1 MYFEIVYSLDYI
13 LFILIFFIVLDKIFK
28 KYKYKIKDLY
38 HSLRKFNKIVDK
50 TQISKYNINCYG
62 EIAQL
67 ARATGSY
74 PVGRW
79 FESISR
85 YQNFQEIGSFFIL

>member
-1 MYFEIVYSLDYI
+1 M
-13 LFILIFFIVLDKIFK
+13 DKK
-28 KYKYKIKDLY
+28 
-38 HSLRKFNKIVDK
+38 DK
-50 TQISKYNINCYG
+50 TIKLLIIINNDGKILTKCNIIVIINIAFCFIYG

-79 FESISR
+79 FELTAR
-85 YQNFQEIGSFFIL
+85 YQIHGVKLIFK

>member
-1 MYFEIVYSLDYI
+1 MS
-13 LFILIFFIVLDKIFK
+13 IFLYYTNYTKITKMLDKFYKNIYNFK
-28 KYKYKIKDLY
+28 CVEK
-38 HSLRKFNKIVDK
+38 
-50 TQISKYNINCYG
+50 YG

-79 FESISR
+79 FEPTSR
-85 YQNFQEIGSFFIL
+85 YQE

>member
-1 MYFEIVYSLDYI
+1 MQFYHYNNYCI
-13 LFILIFFIVLDKIFK
+13 LFL
-28 KYKYKIKDLY
+28 
-38 HSLRKFNKIVDK
+38 H
-50 TQISKYNINCYG
+50 G

-85 YQNFQEIGSFFIL
+85 YQQNSKRTAYSKILEYAVLLCTTGMSFN

>member
-1 MYFEIVYSLDYI
+1 M
-13 LFILIFFIVLDKIFK
+13 LDKLKK
-28 KYKYKIKDLY
+28 KYYNFNRVKI
-38 HSLRKFNKIVDK
+38 
-50 TQISKYNINCYG
+50 YG

-85 YQNFQEIGSFFIL
+85 YQ

>member
-1 MYFEIVYSLDYI
+1 MQFYHYNNYCI
-13 LFILIFFIVLDKIFK
+13 LFL
-28 KYKYKIKDLY
+28 
-38 HSLRKFNKIVDK
+38 H
-50 TQISKYNINCYG
+50 G

-85 YQNFQEIGSFFIL
+85 YQNKTVYTKNMYILFL